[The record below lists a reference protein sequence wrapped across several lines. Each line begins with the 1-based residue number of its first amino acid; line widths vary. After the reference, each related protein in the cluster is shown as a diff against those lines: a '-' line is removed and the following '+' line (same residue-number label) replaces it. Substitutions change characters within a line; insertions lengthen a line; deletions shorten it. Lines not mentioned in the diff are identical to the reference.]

1 MFYDKNAKP
10 VELTSYCGRHEGM
23 HIFRATV
30 TFHPGSEH
38 QSARIRFISLDSLVP
53 GSEDDMKAVAKV
65 PSESLNRE
73 QLRFAIKEARQ

>member
-10 VELTSYCGRHEGM
+10 VELNTYCGRHDGM

-30 TFHPGSEH
+30 TFHPGSDH
-38 QSARIRFISLDSLVP
+38 QSARVRFISLDSLVP
-53 GSEDDMKAVAKV
+53 GSEEDMKVVATV
-65 PSESLNRE
+65 PSENLNRE